1 MGVMTRRQWL
11 VAAGAVPSIGALV
24 GWRSAVGARNDG
36 IKGGYFP
43 NVVLTTHE
51 GRRVR
56 FYDDLVQGK
65 SVLINF
71 MYSKCRG
78 VCPGITQNLL
88 RVQKLLEPRVGR
100 DLFMYSM
107 SIKPEEDTP
116 EVLGRYVEG
125 LRAGPGWFFLTGGP
139 ADMERIRRSLGA
151 VDPDPA
157 VDADK
162 SQHIGMIRYGNEGI
176 ERWAACPGGANP
188 KWIAQSILWTL
199 GGAAQG
205 MAGAAL

>member
-1 MGVMTRRQWL
+1 
-11 VAAGAVPSIGALV
+11 
-24 GWRSAVGARNDG
+24 
-36 IKGGYFP
+36 
-43 NVVLTTHE
+43 
-51 GRRVR
+51 
-56 FYDDLVQGK
+56 
-65 SVLINF
+65 VLINF

-100 DLFMYSM
+100 EIFMYSI

-116 EVLGRYVEG
+116 EVLARYAQGVG
-125 LRAGPGWFFLTGGP
+125 VGPGWLFLTGDGS
-139 ADMERIRRSLGA
+139 DIERIRRKLGA

-162 SQHIGMIRYGNEGI
+162 SQHIGMIRYGNEPS

-188 KWIAQSILWTL
+188 QWMARSILWTVE
-199 GGAAQG
+199 GVGAAEETT
-205 MAGAAL
+205 AAAL